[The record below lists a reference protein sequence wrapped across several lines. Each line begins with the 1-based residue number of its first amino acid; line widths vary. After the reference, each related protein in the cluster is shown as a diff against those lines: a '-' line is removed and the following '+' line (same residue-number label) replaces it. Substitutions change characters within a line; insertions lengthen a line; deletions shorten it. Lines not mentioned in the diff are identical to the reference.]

1 MENIAFG
8 KMAKSVQSLC
18 HYYAKYMID
27 PQDSYVSQQKLIAS
41 LRDSILYPEIAAS
54 VQLIET
60 HISWVLL
67 AGHYAYKVKKAL
79 NLGFLDYS
87 TLDLRRFFCEEEVRL
102 NRRTAP
108 EIYLDTIAI
117 GGRPDKPEL
126 GAQPAIEYAVRMRR
140 FADDDLMDTQLVR
153 GRVTSLHIDN
163 LATNLASFHA
173 SIPAA
178 QADSGFGTALT
189 IRAAAMENFRQLRL
203 WLAEEANRKNI
214 DALQSA
220 TEASFELC
228 KKHFAARRAQGF
240 VRECHGD
247 LHLGNI
253 VLNGDIP
260 VLFDCI
266 EFNPALRWIDVM
278 NEIAFAVMDL
288 LHRDHAEFAWR
299 LLNAYLEASGD
310 YSGVSVLRFYL
321 GYRAAVRAKV
331 CAIRSGQTGISAQ
344 LKSKE
349 LAECG
354 RYLALARQ
362 CLERH
367 RPALIIT
374 HGLPG
379 SGKTLFSQ
387 LALQQLGAI
396 RIRSD
401 VERKRLFGVDRL
413 QSSRL
418 LARDIYSPQ
427 ATKKTYARLR
437 ELAREILKAGFPV
450 IVDAAFL
457 RLDERE
463 SFRQLAQSMSLPFA
477 IASLHADDVTLR
489 ERLRLR
495 RNDASEADVV
505 VLEKLKATQQPL
517 SALEFV
523 YSVRFTTAE
532 APDSAANSQSWGRLE
547 KLLKPDL
554 PSVMPPR

>member
-1 MENIAFG
+1 
-8 KMAKSVQSLC
+8 
-18 HYYAKYMID
+18 MID
-27 PQDSYVSQQKLIAS
+27 LGNSYENQQKLIAS
-41 LRDSILYPEIAAS
+41 LRDSILYPESSAS
-54 VQLIET
+54 AQLIET

-67 AGHYAYKVKKAL
+67 AGPYAYKIKKAL

-87 TLDLRRFFCEEEVRL
+87 TLDARRFYCDEEIRL

-108 EIYLDTIAI
+108 DIYLDTVAI
-117 GGRPDKPEL
+117 GGSPDNPRL
-126 GAQPAIEYAVRMRR
+126 GAQPAIEYAVRMRH
-140 FADDDLMDTQLVR
+140 FAAEQLMDSQLVH
-153 GRVTSLHIDN
+153 GRVAPLHIDN
-163 LATNLASFHA
+163 LAGNIAGFHA

-178 QADSGFGTALT
+178 QADSGFGTAAT
-189 IRAAAMENFRQLRL
+189 IRAAAMENFSQLRL
-203 WLAEEANRKNI
+203 WLTDDANRARI

-220 TEASFELC
+220 TEATVESC
-228 KKHFAARRAQGF
+228 KKYFGARLAQGF

-253 VLNGDIP
+253 VLDGDVP

-299 LLNAYLEASGD
+299 FLNAYLEASGD
-310 YSGVSVLRFYL
+310 YGGVSVLRFYL

-344 LKSKE
+344 VKSSE
-349 LAECG
+349 LTECG
-354 RYLALARQ
+354 NYLALARQ

-367 RPALIIT
+367 RPVLIIT

-387 LALQQLGAI
+387 LALQRLGAI

-401 VERKRLFGVDRL
+401 VERKRIFGVDKLESSCRL
-413 QSSRL
+413 
-418 LARDIYSPQ
+418 AMDIYSPN
-427 ATKKTYARLR
+427 ATKKTYARLL
-437 ELAREILKAGFPV
+437 ELAGEILRAGFPV

-463 SFRQLAQSMSLPFA
+463 SFHQLAKNMSLPFA

-495 RNDASEADVV
+495 RNDASEADVA
-505 VLEKLKATQQPL
+505 VLEKLKSVQQLLLAT
-517 SALEFV
+517 EFA
-523 YSVRFTTAE
+523 YSVSFTTE
-532 APDSAANSQSWGRLE
+532 ETPDSAANSQAWGRFE
-547 KLLKPDL
+547 EMLKAL
-554 PSVMPPR
+554 

>member
-1 MENIAFG
+1 M
-8 KMAKSVQSLC
+8 C
-18 HYYAKYMID
+18 RYYAKYMID
-27 PQDSYVSQQKLIAS
+27 PQDSYASQQKLIAS

-67 AGHYAYKVKKAL
+67 AGHYAYKVKKAV

-87 TLDLRRFFCEEEVRL
+87 TLDARRFFCDEEIRL

-108 EIYLDTIAI
+108 AIYLDTIAI
-117 GGRPDKPEL
+117 GGSPDKPEL

-140 FADDDLMDTQLVR
+140 FSEENLMDTQLAR
-153 GRVTSLHIDN
+153 GSVTPLHIDN
-163 LATNLASFHA
+163 LAANVAGFHA
-173 SIPAA
+173 SVSAVK
-178 QADSGFGTALT
+178 ADSGFGTAAT
-189 IRAAAMENFRQLRL
+189 IRAAALENFRQLHV
-203 WLAEEANRKNI
+203 WLTDKADLKRV

-220 TEASFELC
+220 TEAAFELC
-228 KKHFAARRAQGF
+228 KKHFATRRARGF

-253 VLNGDIP
+253 VLDGDVP

-266 EFNPALRWIDVM
+266 EFNPALLWIDVM
-278 NEIAFAVMDL
+278 SEIAFAVMDL

-310 YSGVSVLRFYL
+310 YEGIAVLRFYL

-331 CAIRSGQTGISAQ
+331 CAIRSGQTGVTASV
-344 LKSKE
+344 KSNE

-362 CLERH
+362 CLEMH

-396 RIRSD
+396 RMRSD
-401 VERKRLFGVDRL
+401 VERKRLFGVDKL
-413 QSSRL
+413 ESSRL

-437 ELAREILKAGFPV
+437 VLARDILRAGFPV

-457 RLDERE
+457 RLAERE

-477 IASLHADDVTLR
+477 IAALHADDVTLR

-495 RNDASEADVV
+495 RNDASEADAT

-517 SALEFV
+517 SALEFA

-532 APDSAANSQSWGRLE
+532 EPDSAANSQAWARLE
-547 KLLKPDL
+547 ELLNAP
-554 PSVMPPR
+554 